1 MGLGLTRPTQ
11 VSMIFSRMR
20 EIFVDSLQKGGL
32 PSWLVPDYWFML
44 TLAIIVGSVLA
55 IYLWRDAKQDTR
67 IASDLLF
74 WGIPALFVG
83 AKFLYYL
90 QFGFPDHLKDF
101 WSPSGIS
108 LYGGLLGLLTAWTL
122 YYQFRPY
129 SVFLFL
135 DSITPPLALGL
146 CLGRIGCFL
155 AGCNGGFAC
164 DLPWGV
170 KFPRSTATFY
180 HQQQAGLVEKW
191 DKFSL
196 PAHPTQL
203 YESVFGAVAF
213 VLLLFLRRQGLK
225 QGHLF
230 FAGILWYAVYR
241 FSTEPLRADAGGVH
255 PLGIFTFA
263 QFVSVLAVLGS
274 VIGLFYLSRVQT
286 DKPRAA
292 G

>member
-1 MGLGLTRPTQ
+1 
-11 VSMIFSRMR
+11 MILLCMR
-20 EIFVDSLQKGGL
+20 EVFVDWLQKEGL
-32 PSWLVPDYWFML
+32 PGWLVPGYWLML
-44 TLAIIVGSVLA
+44 TLAIIVGSLLA
-55 IYLWRDAKQDTR
+55 IYLWKRTGQETR

-74 WGIPALFVG
+74 WGIPSLFVG
-83 AKFLYYL
+83 AKFLFYL
-90 QFGFPDHLKDF
+90 QFGFPNNLTDF
-101 WSPSGIS
+101 WAPSGLS

-129 SVFLFL
+129 PVFLFL

-170 KFPRSTATFY
+170 QFPRSTATFY
-180 HQQQAGLVEKW
+180 HQLQAGLVEEW
-191 DKFSL
+191 QKFSL
-196 PAHPTQL
+196 PAHPTQF
-203 YESVFGAVAF
+203 YESAFGAAAF
-213 VLLLFLRRQGLK
+213 VLLLFLRQQALK

-230 FAGILWYAVYR
+230 FTGILWYAVYR
-241 FSTEPLRADAGGVH
+241 FATEPLRADTGGLH

-263 QFVSVLAVLGS
+263 QFISVLVALGS
-274 VIGLFYLSRVQT
+274 AIGLFYLNRT
-286 DKPRAA
+286 HTPKPRAA